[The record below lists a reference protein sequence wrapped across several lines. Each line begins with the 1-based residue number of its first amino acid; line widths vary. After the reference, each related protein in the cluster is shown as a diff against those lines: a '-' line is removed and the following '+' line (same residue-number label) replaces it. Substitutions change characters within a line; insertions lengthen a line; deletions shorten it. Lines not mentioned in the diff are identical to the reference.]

1 MRMRR
6 AGLGAVAVVVL
17 LTTAACG
24 DDDETVESGS
34 DSAQDQ
40 GEDGAAGTGADPTG
54 PTPIEPGDG
63 AVIPEEPAQAE
74 LDATYVG
81 LTKDEAIAAAEEA
94 GVPWRI
100 EREDGEDFALTM
112 DYRPDRVNFSVED
125 GEVTAVRAG

>member
-6 AGLGAVAVVVL
+6 AGLGAVAVAAVL
-17 LTTAACG
+17 LTAAACG

-34 DSAQDQ
+34 DTTV
-40 GEDGAAGTGADPTG
+40 GEVAEGPGA

-63 AVIPEEPAQAE
+63 ATLPEEPEQAE

-81 LTKDEAIAAAEEA
+81 LSKDDAIAAAEEA

-125 GEVTAVRAG
+125 GVITAVRAG

>member
-1 MRMRR
+1 MNAMTMRR
-6 AGLGAVAVVVL
+6 AGVGAMAAMALLVAG
-17 LTTAACG
+17 CG

-34 DSAQDQ
+34 DTTG
-40 GEDGAAGTGADPTG
+40 GEVADGPSG

-63 AVIPEEPAQAE
+63 AALPEEPDQEE

-100 EREDGEDFALTM
+100 EREDGEEFALTM
-112 DYRPDRVNFSVED
+112 DYRPDRVNFSVEE
-125 GEVTAVRAG
+125 GVITAVRAG

>member
-1 MRMRR
+1 MRTRR
-6 AGLGAVAVVVL
+6 AGLGVMAAVLVL
-17 LTTAACG
+17 TAAACG

-34 DSAQDQ
+34 ETTV
-40 GEDGAAGTGADPTG
+40 GEVADGPGA

-63 AVIPEEPAQAE
+63 ATLPEEPDQAE

-81 LTKDEAIAAAEEA
+81 LSKDDAIAAAEEA

-125 GEVTAVRAG
+125 GVITAVRAG

>member
-6 AGLGAVAVVVL
+6 AGLGVMAAAVL
-17 LTTAACG
+17 LSGAACG

-34 DSAQDQ
+34 DTTA
-40 GEDGAAGTGADPTG
+40 GEVADGPGA

-63 AVIPEEPAQAE
+63 ATLPGEPDQAE
-74 LDATYVG
+74 LDAAYVG
-81 LTKDEAIAAAEEA
+81 LSKDDAIAAAEEA

-112 DYRPDRVNFSVED
+112 AYRPDRVNFSVED
-125 GEVTAVRAG
+125 GVITAVRAG

>member
-6 AGLGAVAVVVL
+6 AGLGVMAAALL
-17 LTTAACG
+17 LTVAACG

-34 DSAQDQ
+34 DTTG
-40 GEDGAAGTGADPTG
+40 GEVADGPGA

-63 AVIPEEPAQAE
+63 ATLPEEPDQAE

-81 LTKDEAIAAAEEA
+81 LSKDDAIAAAEEA
-94 GVPWRI
+94 QVPWRI

-112 DYRPDRVNFSVED
+112 DYRPDRVNFTVED
-125 GEVTAVRAG
+125 GVITAVRAG